1 MLIIFLAVL
10 ALVWIIFAVV
20 SDLRTKEIPNWLS
33 FSLIIFALGIRL
45 FYSIFNDM
53 NFSFFIQG
61 VFGLAVF
68 FVLANLLYYVKFFAG
83 GDAKLMIALGP
94 ILPFSTGFLSNTNLF
109 STFFFIFLMTGAAY
123 GLIMVFRLSIKRF
136 SKIKREF
143 SKQIKLN
150 KKKIII
156 SLIFG
161 IILMLSGYWYS
172 SLFIFGIWIFLMP
185 YLLIYAKSVDECC
198 MVERI
203 QTSKLTEGDWLYGD
217 IKSGR
222 DVVKAK
228 WEGLSMKEI
237 KLLRKR
243 HRFVTIRTGIQFSPV
258 FLISFLIYAYLFLAE
273 VDLWNSLW

>member
-243 HRFVTIRTGIQFSPV
+243 SRFVTIRTGIQFSPV